1 MPSLA
6 NMEQNLQK
14 LPHNIR
20 GADALPGLVF
30 AFRFDGDGSAHEVR
44 LTEFPASRS
53 LAETD
58 AWHWLH
64 FNLADKRACQMIAAS
79 DDLPDPARILVVGQH
94 DHQQLHASRDCVYGV
109 FSDLVRDFDHTNE
122 QTAHLNFAITER
134 LVVTGRRQPLQAVEA
149 VRNALGR
156 GRRAASSAGLVELI
170 VEQATVGIDQLL
182 EELARELDSIEDI
195 LLIDFVSD
203 ERRRVGR
210 VRRIGV
216 RLHRQ
221 LAALRVLL
229 KRFDTTDEIAEK
241 PAIML
246 ATDRLVQRLDAL
258 DQEVLTVQERAR
270 LLQEE
275 IGARLS
281 EETNKSVN
289 ALAVMTALFL
299 PPTLVT
305 GIFGMNT
312 TALPF
317 SDSAARLVVGN
328 RSWHRSRRSCL
339 FCAETPWHHPPL
351 GRQR

>member
-6 NMEQNLQK
+6 NMEQDLKK
-14 LPHNIR
+14 LPQSIR
-20 GADALPGLVF
+20 GAEPLPGLVF
-30 AFRFDGDGSAHEVR
+30 AFRFDGDGSAREVR
-44 LTEFPASRS
+44 LGEFPVSPS
-53 LAETD
+53 HAEAG

-64 FNLADKRACQMIAAS
+64 FNLADKRACQTIAS
-79 DDLPDPARILVVGQH
+79 CEDLPDAARVLLVGQH
-94 DHQQLHASRDCVYGV
+94 DHQQLYASRDCVYGV

-122 QTAHLNFAITER
+122 QTGHLNFAITER
-134 LVVTGRRQPLQAVEA
+134 VVVTGRRQPLQAVEA

-156 GRRAASSAGLVELI
+156 GRRAASSAALIELI

-182 EELARELDSIEDI
+182 EELARELDSIEDM
-195 LLIDFVSD
+195 LLIDSVSD
-203 ERRRVGR
+203 ERRRLGR

-229 KRFDTTDEIAEK
+229 RRFDTTDEIAEK

-289 ALAVMTALFL
+289 ALAVMTAIFL

-317 SDSAARLVVGN
+317 AESHHGSLWAIGLGVAAAAAAYFVLKRLGII
-328 RSWHRSRRSCL
+328 RR
-339 FCAETPWHHPPL
+339 
-351 GRQR
+351 

>member
-1 MPSLA
+1 
-6 NMEQNLQK
+6 MEQNSAT
-14 LPHNIR
+14 LPR
-20 GADALPGLVF
+20 GVDLLPGLVF
-30 AFRFDGDGSAHEVR
+30 AFRFDGEGRAEETR
-44 LTEFPASRS
+44 LAGFSSELPPEQPGT
-53 LAETD
+53 
-58 AWHWLH
+58 WYWLH
-64 FNLADKRACQMIAAS
+64 FNLADKRACQVVGSTDALPEAAR
-79 DDLPDPARILVVGQH
+79 ALVVGQH
-94 DHQQLHASRDCVYGV
+94 DHQQLYASRDCVYGV

-122 QTAHLNFAITER
+122 QTGHLNFAITER
-134 LVVTGRRQPLQAVEA
+134 LVVTGRRQPLQAIEA

-156 GRRAASSAGLVELI
+156 NRRVTSSAGLIELI

-182 EELARELDSIEDI
+182 EELARELDRIEDL
-195 LLIDFVSD
+195 LLIDSVSD
-203 ERRRVGR
+203 ERRRV
-210 VRRIGV
+210 GV

-229 KRFDTTDEIAEK
+229 RRFDSTDEIAGK

-281 EETNKSVN
+281 EETNNSVN

-305 GIFGMNT
+305 GLFGMNT
-312 TALPF
+312 PALPF
-317 SDSAARLVVGN
+317 SDSPHGSLWAMGLGIGAAAAAYFVLKRLGII
-328 RSWHRSRRSCL
+328 RR
-339 FCAETPWHHPPL
+339 
-351 GRQR
+351 

>member
-1 MPSLA
+1 MKPDLK
-6 NMEQNLQK
+6 K
-14 LPHNIR
+14 LPQGMR
-20 GADALPGLVF
+20 GADLLPGLVL
-30 AFRFDGDGSAHEVR
+30 AFRFDPDGNAREVR
-44 LTEFPASRS
+44 MTEVPASRS
-53 LAETD
+53 LAEPGV
-58 AWHWLH
+58 WHWLH
-64 FNLADKRACQMIAAS
+64 FNLADKRACQMIAVS
-79 DDLPDPARILVVGQH
+79 EDLPEPARVLIVGLH
-94 DHQQLHASRDCVYGV
+94 DHQQLYASRDCIYGV

-122 QTAHLNFAITER
+122 QTGHLNFAITER

-156 GRRAASSAGLVELI
+156 GRRATSPAGLIELI
-170 VEQATVGIDQLL
+170 VEQATIGIDQLL
-182 EELARELDSIEDI
+182 EELARELDSIEDM
-195 LLIDFVSD
+195 LLIHSVSD

-317 SDSAARLVVGN
+317 SDSQHGSLWAIGLGIAAAAAAYFVLKRLGII
-328 RSWHRSRRSCL
+328 RR
-339 FCAETPWHHPPL
+339 
-351 GRQR
+351 